1 MADRK
6 ITDLTALAAG
16 SQATG
21 DLLTIVDV
29 SESAAADKNKK
40 ITLANFFDGTPSVT
54 IGSSGLVSPDANAD
68 NLVID
73 AGDVDSGIS
82 ILSATT
88 GRIYFGDAADDE
100 AGSIR
105 YVHSDN
111 SMRFETASSER
122 LRIDSSGRVVI
133 GGTSPLDSDKQLTLT
148 TTSTSGGLGILS
160 PNNGRGDIFFG
171 DAADDNVGQI
181 KYSHVDDSLTIRT
194 NAADRFVIDSSG
206 QAGIGTTSPAAL
218 CHINKTSG
226 TTLYRASV
234 AGNSTIG
241 LEIVKTGAT
250 TQSWRIV
257 DGQTVNGK
265 LEFYDVTDSA
275 TRMCIDGSGNIGMG
289 TSSPNHRLT
298 LHNSGTGTFDAL
310 NITSGLT
317 NAVGLQLGISSASN
331 AFFWHTANGAIQFAT
346 NNAERMRI
354 TNNGI
359 TFNGD
364 TAAANALSDYE
375 EGTWTP
381 TAASGASGFTVT
393 AANCIY
399 TKVGDLVTLH
409 FEVYHPTSVTT
420 ASFKIGGLPYTIAS
434 NCQVTGA
441 VMVHSVD
448 FPTNRTM
455 ITIYGFSNEFRFY
468 GSGSGQSWQILHGDD
483 ITTSGFILGTVS
495 YRVA

>member
-1 MADRK
+1 
-6 ITDLTALAAG
+6 
-16 SQATG
+16 
-21 DLLTIVDV
+21 DV

-275 TRMCIDGSGNIGMG
+275 TRMCIDGSGNIGIG
-289 TSSPNHRLT
+289 TTSPGQGPLHVHSST
-298 LHNSGTGTFDAL
+298 TDAYFH
-310 NITSGLT
+310 LT
-317 NAVGLQLGISSASN
+317 NSTTGSAGSDGFSLHVTGN
-331 AFFWHTANGAIQFAT
+331 DTVLNQRESANMRFFTANS
-346 NNAERMRI
+346 ERMRI
-354 TNNGI
+354 DSSGNVGI
-359 TFNGD
+359 G
-364 TAAANALSDYE
+364 
-375 EGTWTP
+375 
-381 TAASGASGFTVT
+381 
-393 AANCIY
+393 
-399 TKVGDLVTLH
+399 
-409 FEVYHPTSVTT
+409 
-420 ASFKIGGLPYTIAS
+420 
-434 NCQVTGA
+434 
-441 VMVHSVD
+441 
-448 FPTNRTM
+448 
-455 ITIYGFSNEFRFY
+455 
-468 GSGSGQSWQILHGDD
+468 
-483 ITTSGFILGTVS
+483 
-495 YRVA
+495 